1 MEELRLSGAL
11 DARPGRY
18 KDRIEA
24 GKAAQ
29 STKAN
34 PVAQYAKASIGRP
47 PAHLTTDEKK
57 VWNEIVKQSP
67 ALTQSDRLLLE
78 VATKLLCKMRTDGLK
93 SAENT
98 KLINL
103 LEGFKGTVASPQ
115 PIPVTNAEPAEDT
128 RAEAEKSWDEFV
140 AEDEEYH
147 RRQKLIAAECQR
159 REQTEPPDCLT
170 EIEKKYWARAYEV
183 EADLFP
189 DVREQRR
196 KMHEQNNAFI
206 DKMRSEGRWTDTKPK
221 VEEKVEYTPIDRP
234 PPEPFIED
242 PAKKQERMLRRW
254 SM

>member
-115 PIPVTNAEPAEDT
+115 PIPVTNAEPAET
-128 RAEAEKSWDEFV
+128 LALRQRSHGMSLLLRMRNTTVGKSSL
-140 AEDEEYH
+140 
-147 RRQKLIAAECQR
+147 RQSVSVENRQNH
-159 REQTEPPDCLT
+159 LT
-170 EIEKKYWARAYEV
+170 A
-183 EADLFP
+183 
-189 DVREQRR
+189 
-196 KMHEQNNAFI
+196 
-206 DKMRSEGRWTDTKPK
+206 
-221 VEEKVEYTPIDRP
+221 
-234 PPEPFIED
+234 
-242 PAKKQERMLRRW
+242 
-254 SM
+254 